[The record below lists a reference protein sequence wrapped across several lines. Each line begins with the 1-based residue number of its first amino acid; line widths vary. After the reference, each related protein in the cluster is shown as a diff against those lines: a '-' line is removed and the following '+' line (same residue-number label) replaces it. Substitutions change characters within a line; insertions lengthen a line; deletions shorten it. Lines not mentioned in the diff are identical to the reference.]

1 MPGAPLSPSRAARP
15 SPAFG
20 CGPPAPQPVPSASPT
35 QVCHRCDH
43 FGACWVLTHLFRGH
57 WSSSVHCIGVTMP
70 LFSPHRLTLLQPEV
84 PAVPPLPALQRPMQ
98 MRICRLENWNRPDF
112 APRYSMVSHSGLP
125 AFQSTSLAVAAA
137 LCAVY
142 GPSRQSA
149 LESAAGSAAHP
160 SPGDKKIP

>member
-98 MRICRLENWNRPDF
+98 MRIVVWNRPDF

-125 AFQSTSLAVAAA
+125 AFQSTSLAVHCSFVCCVWTEPAD
-137 LCAVY
+137 
-142 GPSRQSA
+142 GG